1 MSDSSLGCW
10 GELAFLTNQLPGV
23 TVSPGSTA
31 FRQGMGAGAG
41 TQDDRLQRD
50 QGREMVAGVMVRG
63 EGRLVT

>member
-1 MSDSSLGCW
+1 M
-10 GELAFLTNQLPGV
+10 
-23 TVSPGSTA
+23 SPGSTA
-31 FRQGMGAGAG
+31 FRTGMGVGG